1 MWRPRTASGGVMHTS
16 SLRRSVVVVS
26 LVILGAMPALAQTP
40 AGGSGASATQPA
52 PTSFLTPARTTWESA
67 RTLVVGLIEA
77 MPEDKWDF
85 KPTPTVRS
93 FREVVVHLVGEN
105 YLFFGRVAGENLG
118 NPAQNL
124 KTRDELLKALRESY
138 AYGAKVWADLTE
150 EKALEMI
157 EVRGQK
163 VQRWSAILGAI
174 QDNMNHYGN
183 LVVYIRLNSLV

>member
-1 MWRPRTASGGVMHTS
+1 MTWNSFT
-16 SLRRSVVVVS
+16 RSVVVVALS
-26 LVILGAMPALAQTP
+26 ILGTAAAAAAQP
-40 AGGSGASATQPA
+40 SFP
-52 PTSFLTPARTTWESA
+52 PTSFLTPAKATWEST
-67 RTLVVGLIEA
+67 RNLVIGIVEV
-77 MPEDKWDF
+77 MPEDKYDF
-85 KPTPTVRS
+85 RPTPSVRT
-93 FREVVVHLVGEN
+93 FRDNVIHLVAEN

-124 KTRDELLKALRESY
+124 KSRDELLKALRESY
-138 AYGAKVWADLTE
+138 DYGAKVWAGLTE

-183 LVVYIRLNSLV
+183 LVIYIRLNGLVPPRSAGR